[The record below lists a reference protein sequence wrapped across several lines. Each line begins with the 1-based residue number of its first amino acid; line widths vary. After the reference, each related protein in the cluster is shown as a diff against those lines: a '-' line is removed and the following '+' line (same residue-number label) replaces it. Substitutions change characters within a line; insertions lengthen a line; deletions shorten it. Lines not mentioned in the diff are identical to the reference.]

1 VFVGSIS
8 VFIAGAL
15 ACFLAYLQMQVCSVK
30 RAALYGIWVCFNTP
44 EGEGAFLF

>member
-1 VFVGSIS
+1 MFVGYVS

-30 RAALYGIWVCFNTP
+30 WVALYGISLCFSTS
-44 EGEGAFLF
+44 EGEGAFLI